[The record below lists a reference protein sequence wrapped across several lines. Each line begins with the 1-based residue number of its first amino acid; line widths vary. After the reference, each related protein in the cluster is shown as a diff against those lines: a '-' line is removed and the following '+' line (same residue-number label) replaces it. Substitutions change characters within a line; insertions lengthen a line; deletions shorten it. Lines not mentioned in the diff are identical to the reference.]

1 MKVILLEKVGRRGK
15 LGDQIMVKKG
25 FARNFLFPTG
35 KAVPAT
41 PANIEKF
48 NERRAELEAKAAEA
62 VAAANARKETIEA
75 VEVTIA
81 MRAGDEGK
89 LFGSVGA
96 QDLVD
101 AAQEKGLEIQRAE
114 VRLPNGPIRNVG
126 EFAVVIHVHEE
137 VNAELKVFVVAES

>member
-15 LGDQIMVKKG
+15 LGDQIVVKKG

-41 PANIEKF
+41 AANLAKF
-48 NERRAELEAKAAEA
+48 EERRAELEAKAAAALEA
-62 VAAANARKETIEA
+62 AEARKAAIEA
-75 VEVTIA
+75 VEVTIS
-81 MRAGDEGK
+81 MKAGDEGK

-101 AAQEKGLEIQRAE
+101 AAAAQGLEIQRAE
-114 VRLPNGPIRNVG
+114 VRLPTGPIRNVG
-126 EFAVVIHVHEE
+126 EYTVEVHVLED
-137 VNAELKVFVVAES
+137 VNAGLKVFVVAES